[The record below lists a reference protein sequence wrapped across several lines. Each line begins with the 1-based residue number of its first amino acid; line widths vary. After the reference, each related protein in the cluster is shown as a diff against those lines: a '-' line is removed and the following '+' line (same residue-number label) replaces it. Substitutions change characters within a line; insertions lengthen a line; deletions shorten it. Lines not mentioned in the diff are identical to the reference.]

1 MNQMLLKMNLGEN
14 YERMVY
20 LRLNKTIKQ
29 FSFSAVI
36 FIKLLKSLH
45 VSYQGINKRYFVTL
59 PTIKTT

>member
-36 FIKLLKSLH
+36 FI
-45 VSYQGINKRYFVTL
+45 
-59 PTIKTT
+59 

>member
-20 LRLNKTIKQ
+20 LRLNKTIRQ

-36 FIKLLKSLH
+36 FIKFLKSL
-45 VSYQGINKRYFVTL
+45 SYQGINKRYFVTL